1 MAELSPVSDT
11 QALLQSMLQRLKLQT
26 HSGTSM
32 LESTPFALIEGN
44 VRTTESSSE
53 TPIYQFGAS
62 LETKQQG
69 RIASIYTKPDSPRTF
84 QSSGL
89 KSATQTPPKQPAR
102 EIKVHNSGVSTWGFS
117 SERNSGAISS
127 TDVASTPRRIKK
139 QFNFLRRKA
148 NEDNSSV
155 PSFPTTDD
163 TLNPPDLS
171 LLSPASATPGY
182 KVSEAQDQEA
192 IWSGTAGN
200 GMGGTISVSESTTQ
214 PRTSR
219 KKKRANPGHKRWTQK
234 VKERWRERRNN
245 RDKQE
250 QNEVAKVSFST
261 FQLHSNNRI
270 TKFESMLT
278 FGTINLMEEIF
289 SGQEWAK
296 FFPASTSSRSE
307 SSCTTQDQA
316 IESSSS
322 ISQLCQ
328 EKQTTIRQWDYK
340 DTTESNLNMAPSQMN
355 SGGLH
360 GSNQRA
366 KSMDQYF
373 SHSQNSEL
381 TKDQSQFLDHNLSNQ
396 SQTDV
401 TQLLS
406 GDHSLNHS
414 DQDHNQSEGM
424 YEEFL
429 PLFDMSYLQPKDS
442 SSLRAHGSL
451 NRKRGHCALSR
462 NVSEQGGSQSGEV
475 NDWREDAF
483 RPVYSPH
490 PDNWTEDTTRPIY
503 SPHLPPSLSPT
514 SFISSLQYSISQDS
528 DLSTNTETVVKKV
541 RQSLIEMRCFTV
553 NKLFIYS
560 HLR

>member
-1 MAELSPVSDT
+1 
-11 QALLQSMLQRLKLQT
+11 MLQRLKLQT
-26 HSGTSM
+26 HSGTST

-117 SERNSGAISS
+117 SERNSDAISS

-139 QFNFLRRKA
+139 QLNFLRRKA

-182 KVSEAQDQEA
+182 KVSEALDQEA

-250 QNEVAKVSFST
+250 QNEVAK
-261 FQLHSNNRI
+261 RR
-270 TKFESMLT
+270 
-278 FGTINLMEEIF
+278 MENTRHVRF
-289 SGQEWAK
+289 AK
-296 FFPASTSSRSE
+296 EVVILPPLILSE
-307 SSCTTQDQA
+307 DENENEHDDDDDDDDDFDDVDDDGDDEGDQSD
-316 IESSSS
+316 EE
-322 ISQLCQ
+322 CQ
-328 EKQTTIRQWDYK
+328 EEPLPR
-340 DTTESNLNMAPSQMN
+340 PSV
-355 SGGLH
+355 SSWIFALR
-360 GSNQRA
+360 SKA
-366 KSMDQYF
+366 KKKAK
-373 SHSQNSEL
+373 L
-381 TKDQSQFLDHNLSNQ
+381 KLKHNWP
-396 SQTDV
+396 
-401 TQLLS
+401 
-406 GDHSLNHS
+406 SLNPQNH
-414 DQDHNQSEGM
+414 
-424 YEEFL
+424 
-429 PLFDMSYLQPKDS
+429 
-442 SSLRAHGSL
+442 
-451 NRKRGHCALSR
+451 
-462 NVSEQGGSQSGEV
+462 
-475 NDWREDAF
+475 
-483 RPVYSPH
+483 
-490 PDNWTEDTTRPIY
+490 
-503 SPHLPPSLSPT
+503 
-514 SFISSLQYSISQDS
+514 
-528 DLSTNTETVVKKV
+528 
-541 RQSLIEMRCFTV
+541 
-553 NKLFIYS
+553 
-560 HLR
+560 